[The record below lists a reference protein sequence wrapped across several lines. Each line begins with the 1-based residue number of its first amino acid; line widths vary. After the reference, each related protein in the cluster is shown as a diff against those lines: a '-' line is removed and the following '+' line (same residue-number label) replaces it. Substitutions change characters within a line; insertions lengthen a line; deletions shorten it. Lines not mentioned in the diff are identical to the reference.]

1 MFYGIEKTRQINRF
15 VDVKIPSARSLY
27 MRYGAQQG
35 TGVFSTGQSDVVEPV
50 NFGSTVIGDV
60 IRADNIIST
69 AYQDSMNHDV

>member
-1 MFYGIEKTRQINRF
+1 MFYGIENTRKINRF

-27 MRYGAQQG
+27 MRYGVQQG
-35 TGVFSTGQSDVVEPV
+35 YGVFSTAQSDVVEPV

-69 AYQDSMNHDV
+69 AYQDSINHDM

>member
-27 MRYGAQQG
+27 MRYGTQQG
-35 TGVFSTGQSDVVEPV
+35 SGVFSTAQSDIVEPV
-50 NFGSTVIGDV
+50 NFGSSVIGDV

-69 AYQDSMNHDV
+69 AYQDSLNHDI

>member
-35 TGVFSTGQSDVVEPV
+35 TGVFSTAQSDIAEPV
-50 NFGSTVIGDV
+50 NFGSSVIGDV
-60 IRADNIIST
+60 IRADNIISA
-69 AYQDSMNHDV
+69 AYQDSINHDM

>member
-35 TGVFSTGQSDVVEPV
+35 IGVFSTAQSDIAEPV
-50 NFGSTVIGDV
+50 NFGSSVIGDV
-60 IRADNIIST
+60 IRADNIISA
-69 AYQDSMNHDV
+69 AYQDSMNHDM